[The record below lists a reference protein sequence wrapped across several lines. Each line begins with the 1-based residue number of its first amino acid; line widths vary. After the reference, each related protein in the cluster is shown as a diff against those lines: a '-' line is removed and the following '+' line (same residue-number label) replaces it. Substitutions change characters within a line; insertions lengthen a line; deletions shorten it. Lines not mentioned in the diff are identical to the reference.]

1 MMYDKKKE
9 NKNFIFILFVSEQ
22 ARLFNHWVLRV
33 VNVAS
38 FDLAELPLLE
48 IPRNCQNAADD
59 YLIWI
64 LNLHLQ
70 KENQSLFSCFVNFM
84 KLNHSGFRAWSPW
97 EL

>member
-38 FDLAELPLLE
+38 FDLA
-48 IPRNCQNAADD
+48 
-59 YLIWI
+59 
-64 LNLHLQ
+64 
-70 KENQSLFSCFVNFM
+70 
-84 KLNHSGFRAWSPW
+84 
-97 EL
+97 